1 MKILNTLLAVGLT
14 ASASVALANPFT
26 VSTSGV
32 FDNASGGPNMVT
44 TGTGSNVFT
53 WGTPYGN
60 STSSQ
65 LNYTGSQSAQA
76 NAGASFQFG
85 SLYFKNGVI
94 NDGTGADSVDL
105 NLSISILSPITL
117 NDAASFNLDLTNT
130 QNNNNAATSADT
142 LALANGAASSYS
154 WVQNKVKYTFSFVGF
169 GQNANSINNFFT
181 VEENQSVTTYL
192 WGRIDSVVVP
202 EPSSV
207 ALLGLGVLGLV
218 GARRKKA

>member
-32 FDNASGGPNMVT
+32 FDNASGGANMVT
-44 TGTGSNVFT
+44 TGTGTNVFT

-65 LNYTGSQSAQA
+65 LNYAGGQTTQA
-76 NAGASFQFG
+76 NEGVNFQIG

-94 NDGTGADSVDL
+94 NDGTGADNVDL
-105 NLSISILSPITL
+105 NLSIDILSPITL
-117 NDAASFNLDLTNT
+117 SNAASFKLDLTNT
-130 QNNNNAATSADT
+130 QNNNNAASSSDT
-142 LALANGAASSYS
+142 LTLANGAASSYS

-169 GQNANSINNFFT
+169 GQNANSIDNFFT
-181 VEENQSVTTYL
+181 VEENQAVTTYL